1 MNIRLILTFFVLASS
16 LATAQRQQTTL
27 TVDWDD
33 LDAVNFRVRDET
45 IARVVDPDGSI
56 GEFRFDIDSTA
67 TVNSTPTGPGTIS
80 NAPGGVGRWLRQYQG
95 AVKLSWFG
103 SDSAGANSSTE
114 AFEKMLGV
122 ANSDFYVPKG
132 TYRTSSVLLP
142 GNCNL
147 TFEAGTTINAYSK
160 LQLSATITTGTDRIT
175 STAHGIPDGEL
186 VQVNATTY
194 PTAVGGDL
202 NGSTTY
208 YVVNSTANDFQIA
221 RTRGG
226 AAIDITST
234 GSAVNVYMGVM
245 PTYGVIGIPD
255 VSNITV
261 IGNGVDI
268 TMTAGTELEF
278 RHGMGIRAGENIS
291 ISGVDVIN
299 AIGDGFA
306 VGNGNTLFNENIR
319 LTNCRALGCRRNGFS
334 IGSATSV
341 VLDQCV
347 GNDTGKSAVGDV
359 APSAGLDI
367 EPGGNGEL
375 NCVLDNCVVENCT
388 FNNNLGRGIVV
399 GLATSDEC
407 GVNRV
412 STFDNATDTWTSV
425 GHGFVAG
432 DRILLYNSEVVPG
445 VPDPPLG
452 YNVSTY
458 YYVISAG
465 LTSDAFRLATRDE
478 GTVVD
483 GTDNGTGTHTAR
495 NVLKDLN
502 ITITATNT
510 FNNTGGGIGVG
521 SLEGYEY
528 VSSFANGTDTWTSN
542 GHGFSAG
549 DRVWLKSR
557 GVLPTGYNSTTEY
570 KVKSVGLTAN
580 AFQLSVDTSAGATFA
595 NGTDTWTS
603 SGHGLVADNR
613 VWLKSTGTLPAG
625 YNDTTEY
632 YVISAGL
639 TSNAFQL
646 SLTSEGAPV
655 NGTDD
660 GTGSHT
666 FGTIEGPAVNGTTD
680 GTGIHSAKKL
690 DAIQGKIAII
700 DCIDVDSPT
709 SGIGI
714 TEYGSGGVNLLL
726 KDLTVIDPARGG
738 AGGGQYRT
746 GISIYRDTGST
757 EDFVQGNITVDNCKI
772 RSVDGS
778 MQGGV
783 RVTDLVNGGAS
794 DYTNSAGYWDRVLI
808 KNCEIEYAPGASRNR
823 SSSYNLQGGVVLI
836 DETGGGVRK
845 STGEIVYSIQ
855 HASEYTNAAA
865 TGAATFTY
873 NTTFRPPIDGP
884 RIKFTNVN
892 GNDMTIDSW
901 DAGHTFRWPDGSVTN
916 EIEIDDVGQTV
927 SLYRDSSSTWSVAAT
942 NVARKTREYGGIYLG
957 ETTGQ
962 IQTMSGAQEKVDI
975 FALNAQSSSGVTPD
989 ATTLNE
995 IVLVQPRTY
1004 RVTVTGTVYSD
1015 TATLAEYAV
1024 LVNDTDSQ
1032 NNKWTVNF
1040 LGTGISNQI
1049 QIHHASYITTTG
1061 ASDDIRLYCDPV
1073 SAGDLTYTSLYMH
1086 VESVD

>member
-1 MNIRLILTFFVLASS
+1 MNIRLIIAFFVLASS
-16 LATAQRQQTTL
+16 LAIAQRQQTTL

-67 TVNSTPTGPGTIS
+67 TVNSTPTGPGTIA

-103 SDSAGANSSTE
+103 SDSAGATSSTE

-160 LQLSATITTGTDRIT
+160 LELSATVTTGTDRIT

-194 PTAVGGDL
+194 PTAVGGNL

-234 GSAVNVYMGVM
+234 GSAVNVYMGVI

-255 VSNITV
+255 VANVTIV
-261 IGNGVDI
+261 GNGVDI
-268 TMTAGTELEF
+268 TMTAGNELEF
-278 RHGMGIRAGENIS
+278 RHGIGIRAGENIS
-291 ISGVDVIN
+291 ISGVNVIN
-299 AIGDGFA
+299 CIGDGFA

-319 LTNCRALGCRRNGFS
+319 LTNCKAIGCGRNGFS

-347 GNDTGKSAVGDV
+347 GNDTGKGAGVG
-359 APSAGLDI
+359 ALGSGPWAGLDI
-367 EPGGNGEL
+367 EPGGNGVL

-388 FNNNLGRGIVV
+388 FNNNDGRGIVI
-399 GLATSDEC
+399 GLATIDEC
-407 GVNRV
+407 GVNHV
-412 STFDNATDTWTSV
+412 STFDNTTDTWTSV
-425 GHGFVAG
+425 GHGLEAG
-432 DRILLYNSEVVPG
+432 DRILLYNSNG
-445 VPDPPLG
+445 TPDPPLG

-465 LTSDAFRLATRDE
+465 LTADNFRLATRDE
-478 GTVVD
+478 GTVVN

-510 FNNTGGGIGVG
+510 FGNLGGGIGVG

-570 KVKSVGLTAN
+570 HVLSSGLTAN
-580 AFQLSVDTSAGATFA
+580 AFQLSTTF
-595 NGTDTWTS
+595 
-603 SGHGLVADNR
+603 
-613 VWLKSTGTLPAG
+613 
-625 YNDTTEY
+625 
-632 YVISAGL
+632 
-639 TSNAFQL
+639 
-646 SLTSEGAPV
+646 EGSV
-655 NGTDD
+655 
-660 GTGSHT
+660 
-666 FGTIEGPAVNGTTD
+666 VNGTTD

-757 EDFVQGNITVDNCKI
+757 EDYVEGNITVDNCKI

-823 SSSYNLQGGVVLI
+823 SSAYNLQGGVVLI

-845 STGEIVYSIQ
+845 STGETVFSIQ

-927 SLYRDSSSTWSVAAT
+927 SLYRDSSSTWAVAAT

-962 IQTMSGAQEKVDI
+962 TQTMDGSQEKVDI
-975 FALNAQSSSGVTPD
+975 FALNAQSSSGITPD

-1040 LGTGISNQI
+1040 AGTGISNQI